1 MGAIHLAGALILR
14 YTDAAELVN
23 FGALLGFMLVN
34 LAVVA
39 HFFFRL
45 RQRAIGLNLVIPSVA
60 FAVCFC
66 LWVNLSG
73 FALRLGAGWLMVG
86 ILYLLMLTRGFR
98 RNLASIRFE

>member
-1 MGAIHLAGALILR
+1 MGAIHLSGALVLR
-14 YTDAAELVN
+14 YAETAELVN

-34 LAVVA
+34 LAVVR

-45 RQRAIGLNLVIPSVA
+45 QQRAIGLNLAIPLAA

-73 FALRLGAGWLMVG
+73 FALKLGAGWLALG
-86 ILYLLMLTRGFR
+86 GLYLLVLTRGFR
-98 RNLASIRFE
+98 RTLVSLRFE